1 MLAHTLRTVSSPN
14 RADTHTHTRTATK
27 PELGRRK
34 SKFQQRKR
42 CRIFLWRPTLT
53 GQAQSFA
60 LFTAAQRCQNTHHTR
75 TQVCT
80 QTCAQQ
86 PATKP
91 ELGRRESKHSSGSAA
106 KIFHFTATKPELGR
120 RVNNP
125 QQQKRCRFL
134 FNATKPELGRRES
147 YSQQRKR
154 CRILLSFRPNPNR
167 AGETFQP
174 ETVT

>member
-42 CRIFLWRPTLT
+42 CRIFLWRLTLT

-86 PATKP
+86 SATKP

-106 KIFHFTATKPELGR
+106 KNFSLYRDQTRTGQAR
-120 RVNNP
+120 
-125 QQQKRCRFL
+125 QQPAAAKALQISL
-134 FNATKPELGRRES
+134 
-147 YSQQRKR
+147 
-154 CRILLSFRPNPNR
+154 
-167 AGETFQP
+167 
-174 ETVT
+174 

>member
-1 MLAHTLRTVSSPN
+1 MLGYSCITDSYPTTPARATRPRTGYRTLVLAHTLRTVSSPN

-42 CRIFLWRPTLT
+42 CRNFLWRPTLT

-75 TQVCT
+75 TQVYT

-86 PATKP
+86 
-91 ELGRRESKHSSGSAA
+91 S
-106 KIFHFTATKPELGR
+106 
-120 RVNNP
+120 
-125 QQQKRCRFL
+125 
-134 FNATKPELGRRES
+134 ATKPELGRRES

-174 ETVT
+174 KTVT

>member
-1 MLAHTLRTVSSPN
+1 VLAHTLRTVSSPN

-42 CRIFLWRPTLT
+42 CRIFLWRLTLT

-86 PATKP
+86 SATKP

-106 KIFHFTATKPELGR
+106 KKFFTLP
-120 RVNNP
+120 
-125 QQQKRCRFL
+125 
-134 FNATKPELGRRES
+134 
-147 YSQQRKR
+147 
-154 CRILLSFRPNPNR
+154 RPNPNW
-167 AGETFQP
+167 AGASTTRSSKSAADFSLTRPNPNWAGAKATHSSGSAAEFYFLFDQTQTGQAKPFNPKQ
-174 ETVT
+174 